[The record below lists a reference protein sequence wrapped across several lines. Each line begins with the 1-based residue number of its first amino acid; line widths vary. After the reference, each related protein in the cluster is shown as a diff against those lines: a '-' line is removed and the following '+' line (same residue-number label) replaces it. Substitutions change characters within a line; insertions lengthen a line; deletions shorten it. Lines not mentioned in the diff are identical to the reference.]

1 MDINTI
7 DTFCLY
13 LSSPNKM
20 FRFLSLLHMR
30 GFSKSKSQM
39 DKQCKMTNG
48 GPPINDC
55 TSSCIDKCQIMETR
69 DEVDAFIANA
79 KCKARCIY
87 TNAERKPG
95 DCSCT
100 STCVAEMS
108 ELYCIMSASSAAR
121 RS

>member
-1 MDINTI
+1 
-7 DTFCLY
+7 
-13 LSSPNKM
+13 M

-30 GFSKSKSQM
+30 GFSRSKAQM
-39 DKQCKMTNG
+39 DCKMTNG

-55 TSSCIDKCQIMETR
+55 TSSCVDKCQIMETM

-79 KCKARCIY
+79 KCKAMCIY

-108 ELYCIMSASSAAR
+108 ELYCIMSASASSAAR
-121 RS
+121 RP